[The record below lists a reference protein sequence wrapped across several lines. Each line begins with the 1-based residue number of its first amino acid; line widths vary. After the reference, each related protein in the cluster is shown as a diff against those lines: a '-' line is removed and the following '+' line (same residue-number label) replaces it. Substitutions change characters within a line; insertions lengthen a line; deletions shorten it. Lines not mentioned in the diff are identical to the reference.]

1 MLAPERLKVMS
12 EILKFVLVGI
22 TNVLFYFAMVYFFLL
37 ILDLNPVIANGV
49 AYFVTSIYSYAMNSF
64 ITFQLAFS
72 FSKLL
77 KFIVASIFLSLLASL
92 ITKLILFFGYDYAVS
107 MFVIILGLPVI
118 SFSIHKHWS
127 LK

>member
-49 AYFVTSIYSYAMNSF
+49 AYFVTSIYSYVMNSF